1 MSNPEK
7 LTDDVMEQVS
17 GGTLTKDEAS
27 EIRIEVERS
36 YRDNQGQPLSDLFKV
51 ILWRGI
57 SDITAEKYPVGSIIG
72 IKGRLESEDGKYVII
87 AERVSFVSAGDGEIH
102 TN

>member
-1 MSNPEK
+1 MIN
-7 LTDDVMEQVS
+7 QVVIVGRLS
-17 GGTLTKDEAS
+17 SLPTNFTKDPLKYS

-36 YRDNQGQPLSDLFKV
+36 YRDNQGQPLSDLFNV

-87 AERVSFVSAGDGEIH
+87 AERVSFVSTGDGEIH